1 MESSATEETVINQ
14 NADGSKVIN
23 YSQQI
28 IDPAMVTI
36 FLLPSLFF
44 TSCSGIFA
52 VDNTFGIPGSVEMS
66 IVLIFVIFIAAWF
79 VVKHFNNKAASI
91 TIVPD
96 QGVVFGDMKLSFAAI
111 KKIGMEA
118 ASIGK
123 NCFRV
128 YAMSGDDKIFITEY
142 VSASSAKAIMSGIQ
156 EQLGKF

>member
-1 MESSATEETVINQ
+1 MEASETKGTVINQ
-14 NADGSKVIN
+14 NTDGSKDIH

-28 IDPAMVTI
+28 IDPAMVSI

-52 VDNTFGIPGSVEMS
+52 VDNTFGIPGSVELS

-79 VVKHFNNKAASI
+79 VVRHFNNKAAHI
-91 TIVPD
+91 TIVPG
-96 QGVVFGDMKLSFAAI
+96 QGLVFGDMKLSFAAI

-123 NCFRV
+123 NCFRI

-142 VSASSAKAIMSGIQ
+142 VSAGSAKEILSGIQ
-156 EQLGKF
+156 EHLG